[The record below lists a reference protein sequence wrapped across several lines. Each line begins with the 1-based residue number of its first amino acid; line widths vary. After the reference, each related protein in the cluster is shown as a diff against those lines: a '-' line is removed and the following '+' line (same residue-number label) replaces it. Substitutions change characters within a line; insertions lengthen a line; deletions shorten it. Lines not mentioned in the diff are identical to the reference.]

1 MLTRELVTVEPG
13 AVISSVQ
20 GSVQGRASFIE
31 SVVIMVL
38 MEYCVSSAENGRQ
51 TCKIKR
57 SAKGTE
63 RRVKWHAVI

>member
-20 GSVQGRASFIE
+20 GSVQGRASFIA

-38 MEYCVSSAENGRQ
+38 MEYCVSSAEDGRDRHEKLREVQ
-51 TCKIKR
+51 KELKD
-57 SAKGTE
+57 E
-63 RRVKWHAVI
+63 